1 MEERVIEILLDGG
14 VAAALAMLMFFFY
27 RKDSNEWTRRWE
39 SATQE
44 ARETRA
50 TERADLI
57 TVIRDNTQALTALR
71 DKIARDQM
79 P

>member
-57 TVIRDNTQALTALR
+57 TVIRDNTQALTAR
-71 DKIARDQM
+71 S
-79 P
+79 